1 MPDYELYQNLKFK
14 KERRELALSNDIVL
28 TEKQKQGLATA
39 VSRYKQHKA
48 YTCISG
54 YA

>member
-1 MPDYELYQNLKFK
+1 ME
-14 KERRELALSNDIVL
+14 DIIL
-28 TEKQKQGLATA
+28 TEKQLHGLNIAI
-39 VSRYKQHKA
+39 SRYKQHKA